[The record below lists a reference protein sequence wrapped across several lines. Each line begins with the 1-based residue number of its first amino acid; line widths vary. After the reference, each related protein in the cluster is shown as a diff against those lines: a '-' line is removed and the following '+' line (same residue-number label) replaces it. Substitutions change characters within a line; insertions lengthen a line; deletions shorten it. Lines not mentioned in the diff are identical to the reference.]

1 MISHTWLPTRDVV
14 CIQYHKWTRRKIQ
27 GLPTGLSSNL
37 MSHCLKFTAV
47 NIPGR
52 QLSLTWPVPIITTGL
67 VHSLARENAKWDGQQ
82 FYWLVPLLVRWSG
95 LHQHQSCGMWEKTSQ
110 VISAHYF
117 YRGDGCK
124 IAWRQVQ
131 DGNTFLRETLSLGDS
146 HTGGHVVSGHI
157 LDVKRL
163 HSFSFDHQ
171 PLCRMSTSEMAS
183 FQQ

>member
-1 MISHTWLPTRDVV
+1 MISHTWLLARDVV
-14 CIQYHKWTRRKIQ
+14 YIQYHKWTRRKIQ

-67 VHSLARENAKWDGQQ
+67 VHSLARENARSCE
-82 FYWLVPLLVRWSG
+82 VRWSAVLLTG
-95 LHQHQSCGMWEKTSQ
+95 AGAGELEWPSPAPVVWNLRKTSQ

-131 DGNTFLRETLSLGDS
+131 DGNTFLRET
-146 HTGGHVVSGHI
+146 
-157 LDVKRL
+157 
-163 HSFSFDHQ
+163 
-171 PLCRMSTSEMAS
+171 
-183 FQQ
+183 